1 MEIKTLVNAECRKTQ
16 QLWEEVF
23 WEDSK
28 QFTDYYFEQK
38 APDNIAYVIGEEP
51 FDAMMFRT
59 PYDVQ
64 IGEEQRRLSYLVGV
78 GTREACRHR
87 GYMRSLL
94 LHSFRKMYEEKLPF
108 AFLMPADPAIYEPF
122 DFRYIYEKEV
132 WKPEGKLP
140 KMADKNLR
148 GEVPEDGL
156 YSVSMLREKM
166 PFLPLMNLLSEF
178 ANTILR
184 KRYQIYVHR
193 DEAYYERQWNE
204 LKAQNGDIYILWEQ
218 GRIAAFYLYAKEGG
232 EVYIQEVLEKEEGKL
247 KGLKRTGEKKPII
260 MARIL
265 HLEEMFKLVRAKE
278 ERKVVI
284 RIKDPLIAENEGVYA
299 WEITPKESRVTRL
312 DPSSKAELCMSVSE
326 LAPAILTE
334 VFLNEIV

>member
-1 MEIKTLVNAECRKTQ
+1 MEIKTLVNAECKRTR

-28 QFTDYYFEQK
+28 RFTDYYFEQK

-59 PYDVQ
+59 SYDVQ

-94 LHSFRKMYEEKLPF
+94 LYSFRKMYEEKLPF
-108 AFLMPADPAIYEPF
+108 TFLMPADPAIYEPF

-132 WKPEGKLP
+132 WKPVGKIPETTEG
-140 KMADKNLR
+140 NIR
-148 GEVPEDGL
+148 GEGPDDGL
-156 YSVSMLREKM
+156 YSVSKLREKK
-166 PFLPLMNLLSEF
+166 PLLPLMNLLAEF
-178 ANTILR
+178 ANTILS
-184 KRYQIYVHR
+184 KRCRIYVHR
-193 DEAYYERQWNE
+193 DEAYYERQWKE
-204 LKAQNGDIYILWEQ
+204 LKAQNGDIYVLWEQ
-218 GRIAAFYLYAKEGG
+218 GRIVAFYLYAKEGG
-232 EVYIQEVLEKEEGKL
+232 EVFIQEVLEEEEGKL
-247 KGLKRTGEKKPII
+247 KGLKKNGEKKPSI

-265 HLEEMFKLVRAKE
+265 HLEEMLKLVRTKE
-278 ERKVVI
+278 EKRVVI
-284 RIKDPLIAENEGVYA
+284 RIKDPLIAENEGVYD

-312 DPSSKAELCMSVSE
+312 DPSTKAELCMSVSE